1 MSQFLSF
8 ISHKGPGL
16 IRLHLAD
23 GDVLH
28 LLLVKLL
35 GVVAGTLGKAQDR
48 VETDAAEPGGS
59 AQAAALG
66 EVPADE
72 GGLLRRQGGAEQ
84 GGAVAGREVCTAG
97 GAAQAADALGLARPP
112 VGAQRGGATLAVGGT
127 SGIRTRAQRPILLV
141 HGSSLLVLL
150 PR

>member
-35 GVVAGTLGKAQDR
+35 GVVAGAFGKAQDG
-48 VETDAAEPGGS
+48 VEADAAEAGGGT
-59 AQAAALG
+59 QAPALG
-66 EVPADE
+66 EMPPDE
-72 GGLLRRQGGAEQ
+72 GSLLRRQGGAEQ
-84 GGAVAGREVCTAG
+84 GGAVAGREVCTASG
-97 GAAQAADALGLARPP
+97 TAQA
-112 VGAQRGGATLAVGGT
+112 
-127 SGIRTRAQRPILLV
+127 
-141 HGSSLLVLL
+141 
-150 PR
+150 